1 MNDTN
6 TILGVRLWDEIFKA
20 IVGTMPEQL
29 FPLFK
34 EVFGKEYPPDTPIR
48 LLATEHS
55 TYLDAPEKSPS
66 STLMDIAL
74 LVADT
79 DFYHLECQ
87 MHNDQQMVLRMI
99 SYDLHFALRH
109 TSFPDSPS
117 KELTIRFPRSAVIYP
132 DQNNSLP
139 DSLRCR
145 IIFPDR
151 SEHIYRIPAIRVQS
165 YSLEQI
171 HEKHLNLFL
180 PYTLLRLKPRLK
192 HASPL
197 TKEELTA
204 FINEIIVILEEDV
217 VSGHLTRQE
226 SYDYIQL
233 IIHASKHIFQ
243 NYPEYHKE
251 VLQVTKP
258 LIKLPSVEL
267 REALEALNKIQ
278 DELADCQAKMADSK
292 AELENSK
299 AELADKDA
307 EIARL
312 QQLLLERD
320 ISVSKN

>member
-1 MNDTN
+1 
-6 TILGVRLWDEIFKA
+6 
-20 IVGTMPEQL
+20 IVDTMPEQL

-55 TYLDAPEKSPS
+55 TYSDAPEKSPS

-79 DFYHLECQ
+79 DYYHLECQ
-87 MHNDQQMVLRMI
+87 MHNDRQMVLRMI

-109 TSFPDSPS
+109 TSSPDPTS
-117 KELTIRFPRSAVIYP
+117 KELTICFPRSAVIYP

-139 DSLRCR
+139 DSLRCH
-145 IIFPDR
+145 IFFPDQ
-151 SEHIYRIPAIRVQS
+151 SEHIYRIPTIRVQS

-204 FINEIIVILEEDV
+204 FVNEIIVILEEDV

-243 NYPEYHKE
+243 KYPEYHKE

-267 REALEALNKIQ
+267 RETLEALNKIQ
-278 DELADCQAKMADSK
+278 DELADKA
-292 AELENSK
+292 AELADKN
-299 AELADKDA
+299 AEIADKDAEIADKDAEIADKDA

-312 QQLLLERD
+312 QQLLFERD
-320 ISVSKN
+320 SSN

>member
-6 TILGVRLWDEIFKA
+6 TIFGAQLWDEIFKA
-20 IVGTMPEQL
+20 IVDTMPEQL

-34 EVFGKEYPPDTPIR
+34 EVFGKEYPPGTPIR

-55 TYLDAPEKSPS
+55 TYPDAPQESPS

-79 DFYHLECQ
+79 DYYHLECQ
-87 MHNDQQMVLRMI
+87 MHNDLQMVLRMF
-99 SYDLHFALRH
+99 SYDLHFALQH
-109 TSFPDSPS
+109 TSSPDPASG
-117 KELTIRFPRSAVIYP
+117 ELTIRFPRSAVVYP

-139 DSLRCR
+139 DCLRCR
-145 IIFPDR
+145 ILFPDQ

-204 FINEIIVILEEDV
+204 FINEIIVILEEDMV
-217 VSGHLTRQE
+217 LGYLTRQE

-243 NYPEYHKE
+243 NYPEHHKE
-251 VLQVTKP
+251 VLQMTKP

-267 REALEALNKIQ
+267 RETLEALNKIQ
-278 DELADCQAKMADSK
+278 DELTAKA
-292 AELENSK
+292 AELADKN
-299 AELADKDA
+299 AEIADKYAEIADKDA
-307 EIARL
+307 EIA
-312 QQLLLERD
+312 D
-320 ISVSKN
+320 KDA